1 MKNTLIAA
9 VLVFTIVADIS
20 CYRMHASRGG
30 GQTHAPSSRT
40 ISASDIA
47 LHPGY
52 SIEPVATELNFPSG
66 ATFDNNGQLYVIEAG
81 YCYGEVWTEPKLIRI
96 DNKGNKTTIAKGAK
110 NGPWTGVTFYEG
122 NFYVAEGGELEGGK
136 ILRISPAGEIST
148 VVEGLPSVGD
158 HHTNG
163 PVIKDGYIYFG
174 QGTATNS
181 AVVGEDNASFG
192 WLPRRKDFHDIPCRD
207 IELKGE
213 NYESENVLTE
223 AQGDKATTGAFL
235 PFGTPSTPGQVIKG
249 MIPCT
254 GAIMRVPV
262 NGGKVEL
269 VAWGLR
275 NPFGLAFST
284 SGDLYIT
291 ENAYDERG
299 SRPVWGTGDVLWKIE
314 KDKWYGWPDY
324 SAGIKMEN
332 NDEFKPPGK
341 SLVKPVMNK
350 YPDNPPSPSAVFAV
364 HTSADGIDFSK
375 SSSFGF
381 EGEAFVA
388 EFGDMAPNVGK
399 VWDPV
404 GFKVVR
410 VDVKTGVIRDFAV
423 NRGKRNGPA
432 SKLKAGGLERP
443 VAVKFDESGNNLIVV
458 DFGVLTMGAK
468 GAEPRQNTGVIW
480 RISKK

>member
-1 MKNTLIAA
+1 
-9 VLVFTIVADIS
+9 
-20 CYRMHASRGG
+20 
-30 GQTHAPSSRT
+30 
-40 ISASDIA
+40 
-47 LHPGY
+47 
-52 SIEPVATELNFPSG
+52 
-66 ATFDNNGQLYVIEAG
+66 
-81 YCYGEVWTEPKLIRI
+81 
-96 DNKGNKTTIAKGAK
+96 
-110 NGPWTGVTFYEG
+110 
-122 NFYVAEGGELEGGK
+122 
-136 ILRISPAGEIST
+136 
-148 VVEGLPSVGD
+148 
-158 HHTNG
+158 
-163 PVIKDGYIYFG
+163 
-174 QGTATNS
+174 
-181 AVVGEDNASFG
+181 VGEDNASFG
-192 WLPRRKDFHDIPCRD
+192 WLSRKKDFHDIPCKD

-254 GAIMRVPV
+254 GAVMRVPV

-275 NPFGLAFST
+275 NPFGLAFSAA
-284 SGDLYIT
+284 GDLYIT

-314 KDKWYGWPDY
+314 TGKWYGWPDF
-324 SAGIKMEN
+324 SAGVKMEN

-341 SLVKPVMNK
+341 SLVKPVLNK
-350 YPDNPPSPSAVFAV
+350 NPEQPPAPSAVFAV

-381 EGEAFVA
+381 ENEAFVA

-423 NRGKRNGPA
+423 NKGKRNGPA
-432 SKLKAGGLERP
+432 SKLKTGGLERP
-443 VAVKFDESGNNLIVV
+443 VAVKFDQSGNNLIVV

>member
-1 MKNTLIAA
+1 MKNKILTA
-9 VLVFTIVADIS
+9 VLAFSIVAETS

-30 GQTHAPSSRT
+30 GQTTATASRAILT
-40 ISASDIA
+40 SDIA
-47 LHPGY
+47 VHPGY
-52 SIEPVATELNFPSG
+52 QIESIATGLNFPSG
-66 ATFDNNGQLYVIEAG
+66 ATFDDKGHLFVVEAG
-81 YCYGEVWTEPKLIRI
+81 YCYGEVWTIPKLIRI
-96 DNKGNKTTIAKGAK
+96 DDKGNKTTIAEGGK
-110 NGPWTGVTFYEG
+110 NGPWTGVTFYDG

-136 ILRISPAGEIST
+136 ILRITASGEMST
-148 VVEGLPSVGD
+148 IVEGLPSVGD

-192 WLPRRKDFHDIPCRD
+192 WLSRRKDFHDIPCKD

-213 NYESENVLTE
+213 NYESENVLTD
-223 AQGDKATTGAFL
+223 AAGDKATTGAFL

-254 GAIMRVPV
+254 GAIMRVSV
-262 NGGKVEL
+262 NGGQIEL

-275 NPFGLAFST
+275 NPFGLAVSG

-291 ENAYDERG
+291 ENAYDDRG
-299 SRPVWGTGDVLWKIE
+299 SRPVWGTGDVLYKIE
-314 KDKWYGWPDY
+314 TGKWYGWPDY
-324 SAGIKMEN
+324 SAAIKMEN

-341 SLVKPVMNK
+341 SLVKPVMSK
-350 YPDNPPSPSAVFAV
+350 YPNEPPSPTAVFAV

-423 NRGKRNGPA
+423 NKGKRNGPA
-432 SKLKAGGLERP
+432 SKLKTGGLERP
-443 VAVKFDESGNNLIVV
+443 VAVKFDAGGNNLIVV
-458 DFGVLTMGAK
+458 DFGILTMGAK